1 MSMMW
6 RGASNSDRIILQA
19 GVMLVILIFLFV
31 IFLIG
36 CSNKRIGM
44 KETITAYYDHM
55 LNGKM
60 EESQNLLDWDS
71 GEWDIVD
78 YYVTMPLMNKDYDL
92 VSLETFEIS
101 SSKNDDASGE
111 AVVKITYKDKADKN
125 RIEINTL
132 ELHTDSNNNWKI
144 TSITR
149 NME

>member
-19 GVMLVILIFLFV
+19 RVMLVILILLFV
-31 IFLIG
+31 IVLIG
-36 CSNKRIGM
+36 CSNKQMGM

-71 GEWDIVD
+71 EEWDIVD
-78 YYVTMPLMNKDYDL
+78 YYVKMPLMNKDYGL
-92 VSLETFEIS
+92 ISLETFEIS

-111 AVVKITYKDKADKN
+111 AVVKITYKDKVDKN

-132 ELHTDSNNNWKI
+132 ELHTDSNDNWKI

-149 NME
+149 KME